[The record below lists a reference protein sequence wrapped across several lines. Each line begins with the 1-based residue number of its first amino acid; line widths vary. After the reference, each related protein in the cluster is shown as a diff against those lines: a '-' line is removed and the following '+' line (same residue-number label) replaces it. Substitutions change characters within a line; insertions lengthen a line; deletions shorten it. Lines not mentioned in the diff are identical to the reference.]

1 MTKSALEMAREMCSS
16 PENVAF
22 RGVPMLRAAFAEV
35 DRAEAEAATLRRDGE
50 AMAQFCVEAD
60 ARANA
65 AADLAAAESLAA
77 SRLRLK
83 VSELEAENAALK
95 GRTDQ
100 LADQLAV
107 VANTAN
113 AEPFGEEEPEPPTPP
128 APKKKRK
135 S

>member
-50 AMAQFCVEAD
+50 AMAQFCVDAD

-65 AADLAAAESLAA
+65 AAELAAAESLAA

-83 VSELEAENAALK
+83 VSELEAETAALK
-95 GRTDQ
+95 GRN
-100 LADQLAV
+100 DQLAV

-113 AEPFGEEEPEPPTPP
+113 AEPFGEEEPDPPTPP